1 MEDYRPGNKVLHD
14 ENNERSSYSFVCEAI
29 MNKKDITAIQ
39 DIKDIDQSDRFFYE
53 NAFYLTVA
61 PSRIAKL
68 LAHYELF
75 KLSLDI
81 PGHIVE
87 CGVFKGASLSR
98 FVKFRNIFLNS
109 FSKKVIA
116 FDIFGKFPLS
126 EEENAEGDKASRD
139 KFIQDA
145 GDDSITEERLMA
157 FLQDTDSGEN
167 VELIKG
173 DVSKT
178 ISEYLHNNPQLKIS
192 LLNIDVDLYKPT
204 HDCLKYLY
212 DRVARGGVIIL
223 DDYNGFPGAT
233 KAIDEFFATKAEY
246 IKKLPW
252 SASPCHIIKK

>member
-1 MEDYRPGNKVLHD
+1 MGKINIKAMK
-14 ENNERSSYSFVCEAI
+14 AI
-29 MNKKDITAIQ
+29 E
-39 DIKDIDQSDRFFYE
+39 DIDLSSFFFYE
-53 NAFYLTVA
+53 NAFYLTA
-61 PSRIAKL
+61 PPNRIAKL

-75 KLSLDI
+75 KLSLDV

-98 FVKFRNIFLNS
+98 FVKFRNILLNS

-116 FDIFGKFPLS
+116 FDIFGKFPLP
-126 EEENAEGDKASRD
+126 EEGDVDGDETSRD

-145 GDDSITEERLMA
+145 GENSITKEKLMG
-157 FLQDTDSGEN
+157 FLESTNSDEN

-173 DVSKT
+173 DVSQT
-178 ISEYLHNNPQLKIS
+178 IPECLHNNPQLKIS

-204 HDCLKYLY
+204 HDCLTYLY
-212 DRVARGGVIIL
+212 NRVARGGIIIL

-252 SASPCHIIKK
+252 SASPSYIVKK